1 MDMVVHNIKVTS
13 KHVTL
18 KLELETGRRLMH
30 WLEALHSSEIKDIDN
45 AAKKLTELLALPCP
59 SSEPDDDGKRQQR
72 ACDHHAKI
80 RRRRHE
86 LMWSSVRA
94 DELSDFLGD
103 ALCFWNWDAE

>member
-18 KLELETGRRLMH
+18 KLELETARRLMH
-30 WLEALHSSEIKDIDN
+30 WLELLHSSEIKDIDK
-45 AAKKLTELLALPCP
+45 AAKKLTALLALPCP

-72 ACDHHAKI
+72 TGAHHAKI
-80 RRRRHE
+80 RQQRCD
-86 LMWSSVRA
+86 LMWSSMRA
-94 DELSDFLGD
+94 DELSDFLND